1 MSVPQLDDVLFYDEK
16 TERLDL
22 VRAFDPAVHL
32 RVVKGPID
40 VTRTTVKVVA
50 DTLAYQN
57 ALTNVASGLTS
68 SLGGLYCKNE
78 GEAVFEHETLLKE
91 VDITLPRVLVVM
103 KKMQSETSCVDDAST
118 PTPAHGPAA
127 PETTSPPLATVP
139 PLNLEV
145 KGRGILLDSSV
156 AFVVKTIL
164 DTQLNELGL
173 DGNWLLSSAQ
183 TGEPVCYHH
192 TPTGKEVFQIGS
204 RIDLMHKILDALRTR
219 SGCDLREILRS
230 EGTDRF
236 PNLFLRS
243 ASGNYV
249 DNKHF
254 RNDTAPDELHSTKKQ
269 PSRGSSAK
277 RQKTAVSEPP
287 QLMEVPTWGE
297 TAGDG
302 EA

>member
-1 MSVPQLDDVLFYDEK
+1 MSVPQLDDVLFLNEK
-16 TERLDL
+16 TERLEL

-32 RVVKGPID
+32 RCLGPID
-40 VTRTTVKVVA
+40 ITRTNVKVVA

-68 SLGGLYCKNE
+68 SLGGLCCKND
-78 GEAVFEHETLLKE
+78 GEAVLEHETLLK
-91 VDITLPRVLVVM
+91 VMDITLPRVLVVM
-103 KKMQSETSCVDDAST
+103 KKSQSETSCVDDAST

-127 PETTSPPLATVP
+127 PETTSPLATVP

-164 DTQLNELGL
+164 DTQRDELGL
-173 DGNWLLSSAQ
+173 DGNWLVSNAS
-183 TGEPVCYHH
+183 TGEPCCWHH
-192 TPTGKEVFQIGS
+192 TPTGKEVFVIGS

-287 QLMEVPTWGE
+287 QLMEVPTWSE